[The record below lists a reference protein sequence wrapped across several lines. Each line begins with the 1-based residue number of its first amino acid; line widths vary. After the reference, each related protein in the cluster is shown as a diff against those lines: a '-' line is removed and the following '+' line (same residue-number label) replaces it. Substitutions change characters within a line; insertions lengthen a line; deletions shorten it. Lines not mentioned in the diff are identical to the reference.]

1 MKKTLAKI
9 AYAVAKKEANQ
20 GCQWL
25 FFQHNQPAKVK
36 ELRKF

>member
-1 MKKTLAKI
+1 MKKTIAKL

-25 FFQHNQPAKVK
+25 FFQHKQPEEVK
-36 ELRKF
+36 KLRKF